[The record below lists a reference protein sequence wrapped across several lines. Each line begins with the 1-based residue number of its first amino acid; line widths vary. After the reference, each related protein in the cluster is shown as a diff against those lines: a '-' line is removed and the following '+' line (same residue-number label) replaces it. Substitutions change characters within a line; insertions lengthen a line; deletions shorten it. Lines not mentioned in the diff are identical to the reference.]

1 MQNRLVALEDKLRTR
16 KRFVIETIVDQL
28 KNNPQ
33 IKHTRLRSKTNSN
46 VNLFAGL
53 IADTWQ
59 AKKPSLHLSDKDM
72 AFLPAPI

>member
-16 KRFVIETIVDQL
+16 KRFVIATIVDQL

-33 IKHTRLRSKTNSN
+33 IKHTRYRSRTNSI
-46 VNLFAGL
+46 VNLIAGL

-59 AKKPSLHLSDKDM
+59 AEKRSLHLSDKDM